1 LLIRDQPS
9 FNIYFF
15 YFSNFKNCNY
25 QNINLLFTF
34 FGIPYLLLRTT
45 REKIEH
51 EGKIKFKIQFQ
62 EGFFKFLGRRR
73 SHRPG
78 PYIYFSAI
86 YLSVL
91 LGNRK
96 EVSLAP
102 LREYIA
108 DHFGTV
114 QRRETLKG
122 VNFKEAI
129 KKTIQGLNSISE
141 E

>member
-1 LLIRDQPS
+1 
-9 FNIYFF
+9 
-15 YFSNFKNCNY
+15 
-25 QNINLLFTF
+25 
-34 FGIPYLLLRTT
+34 LLLRTT

-51 EGKIKFKIQFQ
+51 ERKIKFNIQSTYSS
-62 EGFFKFLGRRR
+62 KKDFLSSLDGGSRTVL
-73 SHRPG
+73 G
-78 PYIYFSAI
+78 LIYIYFSAI

-108 DHFGTV
+108 DNCGSV
-114 QRRETLKG
+114 QCRGGKYVEGISLKG
-122 VNFKEAI
+122 VNFREAI